1 MSLDIQVTKQN
12 FQKICSVSNIS
23 KMDVDMKATEDKPRS
38 NFWKEFGLFLV
49 LIFIIIIALI
59 FTAACI
65 YIYVLIKW
73 HLNNL
78 SKSNK
83 M

>member
-1 MSLDIQVTKQN
+1 
-12 FQKICSVSNIS
+12 
-23 KMDVDMKATEDKPRS
+23 MKATEDKPRS

-73 HLNNL
+73 HL
-78 SKSNK
+78 KIFVK
-83 M
+83 I

>member
-1 MSLDIQVTKQN
+1 
-12 FQKICSVSNIS
+12 
-23 KMDVDMKATEDKPRS
+23 MKATEDKPRP
-38 NFWKEFGLFLV
+38 NFRKGFGLFLV

-59 FTAACI
+59 ITAACI

>member
-1 MSLDIQVTKQN
+1 
-12 FQKICSVSNIS
+12 
-23 KMDVDMKATEDKPRS
+23 MDVDMKATEDKPRP

-59 FTAACI
+59 ITAACI

-78 SKSNK
+78 SKSNQ